1 MYRGFLKRSI
11 DIIFSLL
18 GLIILSPIFL
28 IVYLSVILIIGRPA
42 FFKQERVGKNER
54 IFRIYKFRTMTDA
67 RDKDGAL
74 LSDEERLTG
83 FGKMLRA
90 TSLDELPELFNIL
103 KGDMSFVGPRPLLVE
118 YLPYYTKKE
127 HRRHDVRPGLSGLS
141 QVNGRNLLGWDDR
154 LAMDIEYVK
163 KVSFLQDL
171 KIVFSTF
178 VVVFKRSGISDGESA
193 TMKTLVQERSGKR
206 G

>member
-163 KVSFLQDL
+163 KVSFLQDF